1 MWVYILK
8 CSDGSYY
15 TGVTNNL
22 SRRVIEHQNGGH
34 EGYTS
39 VRLPVELVFSQEI
52 NNPLEAIAAEK
63 QIKKWSRAKK
73 EALIK
78 ADFNLLH
85 KLAECK
91 NESNFKNKK

>member
-22 SRRVIEHQNGGH
+22 NRRLTEHQSGGH
-34 EGYTS
+34 KGYTS
-39 VRLPVELVFSQEI
+39 VRLPVELVYSREI
-52 NNPLEAIAAEK
+52 SKPMDAIAAEK

-78 ADFNLLH
+78 ADYESLH
-85 KLAECK
+85 KLSECK
-91 NESNFKNKK
+91 NRSHFTNKK